1 MQNLHIC
8 AVLSSLNNRGVPTS
22 TILEI
27 VFDLLDFITIVFDLL
42 DLNIGNSLLSQI
54 ELCVVHQTIIVLKQY
69 IIGKP

>member
-8 AVLSSLNNRGVPTS
+8 AVLSSLNNRGVRTS